1 MNAFVKMRGVMGMQ
15 QVNLPPDVRTALENW
30 QALPPEEEGKPHF
43 FTRYVSVDVATAG
56 LRPGVDAL
64 LSVAAVGVHQG
75 ALGDDV
81 MAFDV
86 PPPGAAG
93 HDTIAR
99 HLVGLL
105 LYLGKAPLVTYQAAF
120 VDAFLRRAFEEHLG
134 IDFSPAW
141 IDLAWVLP
149 ELFASATH
157 GRMTLDDWLHHFDI
171 NLPGRQEALSDA
183 LAVGR
188 LLLAAEVEAARRGIN
203 TPKKLREI
211 EPTRRWL
218 GREN

>member
-1 MNAFVKMRGVMGMQ
+1 MNAFVKMRDVMRIQ
-15 QVNLPPDVRTALENW
+15 QVNLPPDVRAALESW
-30 QALPPEEEGKPHF
+30 QALPPEEEEKPHF
-43 FTRYVSVDVATAG
+43 FTRYVSVDIATAG

-64 LSVAAVGVHQG
+64 LGIAAVGIHQG

-86 PPPGAAG
+86 PPAGSDRAAV
-93 HDTIAR
+93 AR

-105 LYLGKAPLVTYQAAF
+105 LYLGKAPLITYQAAF

-134 IDFSPAW
+134 IDFSPPW

-149 ELFASATH
+149 ELFGSSTN
-157 GRMTLDDWLHHFDI
+157 GRMTLDHWLQRFDI
-171 NLPGRQEALSDA
+171 DLPGRQEALSDA

-188 LLLAAEVEAARRGIN
+188 LLLAVEVEATRRGIA

-218 GREN
+218 GRGN